1 MTVNHDVAGS
11 NPASGASG
19 LFVKRLRHRPFTAG
33 SGVRIPHR
41 SPWAISSA
49 GRASA
54 LQAECQQFDPVIAH
68 QKKASRDPLR
78 GVFFLPFSFFLYS
91 HLTSCIR
98 DSRSFARRFAPS
110 NDVRCGTSSILLSPT
125 IMKSSTCS
133 APWDFLLPFPSHL
146 IYHLTSCIRDSLYF
160 VRRFAPSKCVRCGT
174 SSILLSPTK
183 KKTSC
188 DLLHGV
194 FFLAF
199 FLTPYLSFNLLH
211 PRSRSFAR
219 RFAPSKCVR
228 CGTSS
233 ILFSPTIMKSS
244 TCSAPWDF
252 LLPFPFSLICHSPCP

>member
-68 QKKASRDPLR
+68 HNEKFHVLR
-78 GVFFLPFSFFLYS
+78 AVGFFIAISLPPYLSFNLL
-91 HLTSCIR
+91 HPR
-98 DSRSFARRFAPS
+98 SRSFARRFAPS
-110 NDVRCGTSSILLSPT
+110 NDVRCGTSSILFSPT

-146 IYHLTSCIRDSLYF
+146 IYHLTSCIRAHDHLRVALLLQMMF
-160 VRRFAPSKCVRCGT
+160 AAEPVR
-174 SSILLSPTK
+174 
-183 KKTSC
+183 SC
-188 DLLHGV
+188 
-194 FFLAF
+194 FR
-199 FLTPYLSFNLLH
+199 P
-211 PRSRSFAR
+211 P
-219 RFAPSKCVR
+219 
-228 CGTSS
+228 
-233 ILFSPTIMKSS
+233 
-244 TCSAPWDF
+244 
-252 LLPFPFSLICHSPCP
+252 

>member
-78 GVFFLPFSFFLYS
+78 GAFFLPFSFFLYS

-98 DSRSFARRFAPS
+98 DS
-110 NDVRCGTSSILLSPT
+110 L
-125 IMKSSTCS
+125 
-133 APWDFLLPFPSHL
+133 H
-146 IYHLTSCIRDSLYF
+146 F

-199 FLTPYLSFNLLH
+199 FLFSLRSCNLLH
-211 PRSRSFAR
+211 PRLTTFCASLRSFKMCSLRNQFDSVIAHQKKASCAPR
-219 RFAPSKCVR
+219 RGIFYCH
-228 CGTSS
+228 
-233 ILFSPTIMKSS
+233 
-244 TCSAPWDF
+244 
-252 LLPFPFSLICHSPCP
+252 FPFFSTVI

>member
-78 GVFFLPFSFFLYS
+78 GAFFLPFSFFLYS
-91 HLTSCIR
+91 HI
-98 DSRSFARRFAPS
+98 
-110 NDVRCGTSSILLSPT
+110 
-125 IMKSSTCS
+125 
-133 APWDFLLPFPSHL
+133 
-146 IYHLTSCIRDSLYF
+146 TSCIRDSLHF

-174 SSILLSPTK
+174 SSILLSPT
-183 KKTSC
+183 
-188 DLLHGV
+188 
-194 FFLAF
+194 
-199 FLTPYLSFNLLH
+199 
-211 PRSRSFAR
+211 
-219 RFAPSKCVR
+219 
-228 CGTSS
+228 
-233 ILFSPTIMKSS
+233 IMKGF

>member
-78 GVFFLPFSFFLYS
+78 GAFFLPFFFFLYS
-91 HLTSCIR
+91 HI
-98 DSRSFARRFAPS
+98 
-110 NDVRCGTSSILLSPT
+110 
-125 IMKSSTCS
+125 
-133 APWDFLLPFPSHL
+133 
-146 IYHLTSCIRDSLYF
+146 TSCIRDSLHF
-160 VRRFAPSKCVRCGT
+160 V
-174 SSILLSPTK
+174 
-183 KKTSC
+183 
-188 DLLHGV
+188 
-194 FFLAF
+194 
-199 FLTPYLSFNLLH
+199 
-211 PRSRSFAR
+211 R

-233 ILFSPTIMKSS
+233 ILFSPTQKKTSCDLLHAVFFLAFFLFSLRSCNLLHPRSRSFARRLAPSKCVRCGTSS
-244 TCSAPWDF
+244 ILSSPTKKKASCASRRRIF
-252 LLPFPFSLICHSPCP
+252 CCNFPFPSFVISPALKKSIASHPLKGYNT

>member
-78 GVFFLPFSFFLYS
+78 GAFFLPFSFFLYG
-91 HLTSCIR
+91 HI
-98 DSRSFARRFAPS
+98 
-110 NDVRCGTSSILLSPT
+110 
-125 IMKSSTCS
+125 
-133 APWDFLLPFPSHL
+133 
-146 IYHLTSCIRDSLYF
+146 TSCIRDSLH
-160 VRRFAPSKCVRCGT
+160 FAP
-174 SSILLSPTK
+174 
-183 KKTSC
+183 
-188 DLLHGV
+188 
-194 FFLAF
+194 
-199 FLTPYLSFNLLH
+199 
-211 PRSRSFAR
+211 

-233 ILFSPTIMKSS
+233 ILFSPTKKKASCAPRRGIFCCHFLFPSFVISPALKKSIAS
-244 TCSAPWDF
+244 HPLKGYNT
-252 LLPFPFSLICHSPCP
+252 